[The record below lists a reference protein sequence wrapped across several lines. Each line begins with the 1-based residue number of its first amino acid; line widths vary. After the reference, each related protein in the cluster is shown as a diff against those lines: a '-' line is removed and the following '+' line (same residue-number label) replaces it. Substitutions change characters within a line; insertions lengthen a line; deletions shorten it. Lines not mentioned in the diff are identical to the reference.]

1 MAAPVVARAAVSAG
15 SYAAAAGTYVIVT
28 TGGYYIGRETAR
40 LLDAGVDRLGD
51 YLERRSEAW
60 TAHKLARKEARA
72 AETEARLAKKRAEDA
87 RNRASYEAFQ
97 AKKIAAAVEQEIAR
111 RVKAG
116 ELLHP
121 TTPQAAPDPVAAD

>member
-1 MAAPVVARAAVSAG
+1 MVAPVVTRAAVGYAG
-15 SYAAAAGTYVIVT
+15 FAAGYITVSTGMYYTGRMT
-28 TGGYYIGRETAR
+28 TE
-40 LLDAGVDRLGD
+40 LLEAGVDRLSD
-51 YLERRSEAW
+51 YLERRIDAR
-60 TAHKLARKEARA
+60 TDKKLAKKEARA
-72 AETEARLAKKRAEDA
+72 AETEARLAKKRAEEA
-87 RNRASYEAFQ
+87 KNRASYEAYQ